1 MKPVSSI
8 VQRVLAPVLNKKNAY
23 IAKLIFNWTEIVG
36 ESIARHSIPAKIKP
50 LNNKN
55 ILYIMLS
62 NSAIGVEIYYMK
74 LNIIDKITFF
84 LGFKAVDDLKVM
96 LQPLSSG
103 IQDKSEDVVEN
114 SIDVVSEC
122 EELEIIKDVDLQ
134 KNLGKLFHNI
144 KKS

>member
-114 SIDVVSEC
+114 SIDVVSKR